1 MAVHF
6 DEEDGLRVAGKAD
19 LHVVLDEVDGHV
31 VHEFQRTGQDV
42 GGDDAG
48 HGFGSLL
55 HVVEHGHH
63 GLGGLRR
70 GHEFEDGAADH
81 AEGAF
86 GTHEQAAEV
95 VAGRALD
102 GAGAAFHQLA
112 GVVIEFEAHDVI
124 FGDAVFQAAQAAGVF
139 RNVAADG
146 GDGLRTRIRGIEEAL
161 GSHGGGELGRHNA
174 GLDDGEEVFFIDL
187 DDLVQSLRQDDHGF
201 VGVGHGPAA
210 EVGPRAADGHGQAVG
225 VAALNESA
233 ELFGGGGAQDKA
245 GNDRGQHGGIIGVA
259 LPVRFAGEDVLFADE
274 VFEFLDEGCA
284 GHDFLRIKW

>member
-1 MAVHF
+1 M
-6 DEEDGLRVAGKAD
+6 
-19 LHVVLDEVDGHV
+19 
-31 VHEFQRTGQDV
+31 
-42 GGDDAG
+42 
-48 HGFGSLL
+48 
-55 HVVEHGHH
+55 
-63 GLGGLRR
+63 
-70 GHEFEDGAADH
+70 
-81 AEGAF
+81 
-86 GTHEQAAEV
+86 
-95 VAGRALD
+95 
-102 GAGAAFHQLA
+102 GAAFHQFA

-124 FGDAVFQAAQAAGVF
+124 FGDAVFQATQAAGVF
-139 RNVAADG
+139 RDVAADG

-210 EVGPRAADGHGQAVG
+210 EVGPRAADGHGQTVG
-225 VAALNESA
+225 VAALNEGA